1 VTGTGAPSVAVVV
14 ATLVEAMRGSRG
26 VVPVSTLG
34 RVSETWR
41 VRTHGW
47 DRDRFEGREREF
59 GEMDL
64 YMYVH
69 ACEIPGEAESLNSFP
84 ALVTIV
90 LSCLQSPQKNKDREV
105 AQTEQ
110 HEMIRIIRIS

>member
-1 VTGTGAPSVAVVV
+1 
-14 ATLVEAMRGSRG
+14 
-26 VVPVSTLG
+26 VPVSTLG
-34 RVSETWR
+34 RVSETSR

-64 YMYVH
+64 YMYIH
-69 ACEIPGEAESLNSFP
+69 ACEIPGEAERASTVSCP
-84 ALVTIV
+84 RDHRVVVPTITT
-90 LSCLQSPQKNKDREV
+90 KNKDREV